1 MKCDICGIREAV
13 IFIQQ
18 VSASK
23 RTDVHLCVE
32 CAKARGINGNTGK
45 LERSFAGLL
54 SEIANLRQM
63 EAHNSRLCPVCG
75 QSLGQIQK
83 TGMTG
88 CPECYSIFTAEI
100 QSFLQQEGISGVYAG
115 TLPKRLAHFRSAL
128 TDRIWLRTKLEES
141 VANEDYEKAALY
153 RDRLKALEKCA
164 VADGSAESYSAENE
178 RGGCGEQ
185 SS

>member
-18 VSASK
+18 VSVSK
-23 RTDVHLCVE
+23 RTDIHLCVE
-32 CAKARGINGNTGK
+32 CAKARGISANDGK
-45 LERSFAGLL
+45 LEMSLSGLL
-54 SEIANLRQM
+54 SEIANLKQT
-63 EAHNSRLCPVCG
+63 EEHNARLCPVCG

-83 TGMTG
+83 TGITG
-88 CPECYSIFTAEI
+88 CPECYSVFSTEI
-100 QSFLQQEGISGVYAG
+100 QNLLSQRGINGVYAG
-115 TLPKRLAHFRSAL
+115 ALPKRLAHFRSAL

-164 VADGSAESYSAENE
+164 VADGAAEEYTAENGH
-178 RGGCGEQ
+178 GGCSE
-185 SS
+185 